1 MYTKALQL
9 LNTLKGFVFLATV
22 AVALLVFLGA
32 TLASSLLYEK
42 LLEERTLE
50 TSREI
55 SRHNYAALFQV
66 LRSGG
71 SRQQLDEVAAGSK
84 AAFSSTLDQV
94 AFHRAKSVEALFG
107 PVPSSALAEE
117 LRTSLDSG
125 KEAMIKTDR
134 HVRYVFPV
142 VAQPECLG
150 CHGNAKD
157 GELLGAI
164 AVQHNRQTVTATV
177 RIYYVGLF
185 LGLGFLVLLAAG
197 AVSAFAAGK
206 IKRSVELFRG
216 KVEAVNTIRDVN
228 QFDIS
233 RINFGFEEFNNTFD
247 DVALLVDKMKSVA
260 VDKDVLE
267 FEIRLLEKFII
278 TSDVVRDW
286 REFVKGLLLDINPI
300 IDAYALVTIFRVEEE
315 AHECEIFWHARP
327 SSETTR
333 IFEKVLR
340 KQLDDHPFFG
350 EGTIQNIAHN
360 IANED
365 AALPELSAQDIE
377 LKTKSLLLDT
387 PKIGGIVGIGVQSAL
402 AMDDVR
408 YMVIGSVLTTLL
420 NLVGSVKA
428 IYKYTKDLEHYAT
441 RDPLTDLYNQR
452 MFWELL
458 GYEVSRSKR
467 HNQPFAV
474 MMLDLDNFKTINDL
488 YGHHFGD
495 SFLQAFASLL
505 HSAVRSGDLLAR
517 YGGDEFCIILPETE
531 DTQAHMVAQ
540 RIAELLED
548 FSAKTPDGQ
557 KVRATTSIGIAVR
570 PNHGDNPKD
579 LFLVADNMM
588 YKAKKQGKNAIATPS
603 DDEMAE
609 VFRQAGEKQ
618 IMIQNALDQR
628 MIIPYFQPICN
639 AATGEI
645 AIHELLMR
653 IELGE
658 KIVTANDF
666 IEEAE
671 AMGIAHK
678 MDYQLIEKA
687 FFQLNEQGYQ
697 GMLFVNLSPKS
708 LIVGEFVTRVHRL
721 AMDFDIAPSRIVFE
735 ITERETVSKL
745 SLLEKFVTDI
755 KMQGFSFA
763 IDDFGSGYSSFQY
776 IKRFPVDFIKIEGEF
791 IRNMLTDEV
800 YLAFVKSI
808 VTLAKELRI
817 KTIAEYV
824 EDGETLAEVC
834 RLGID
839 FAQGYHVSRPSPV
852 LRLPGAETGRLS
864 QSDASVTPKPDGA

>member
-1 MYTKALQL
+1 MYTKILQL
-9 LNTLKGFVFLATV
+9 LNTLKGFVFSATV

-55 SRHNYAALFQV
+55 SRHNHAALYQV

-71 SRQQLDEVAAGSK
+71 SRQQLNEVAALSK
-84 AAFSSTLDQV
+84 SGFSSTLDQV
-94 AFHRAKSVEALFG
+94 AFYRTKSVETLFG
-107 PVPSSALAEE
+107 VMPSSPLAEE
-117 LRTSLDSG
+117 MQPSLSSG
-125 KEAMIKTDR
+125 EESALKTDR
-134 HVRYVFPV
+134 HVRYAFPV
-142 VAQPECLG
+142 VAQGECLR
-150 CHGNAKD
+150 CHSNAKE

-164 AVQHNRQTVTATV
+164 AIQHNLQTVTARV
-177 RIYYVGLF
+177 RTYYVGLF
-185 LGLGFLVLLAAG
+185 LGLGLLVLLVAG
-197 AVSAFAAGK
+197 AVSAFAARK
-206 IKRSVELFRG
+206 IKRSVDLFRG
-216 KVEAVNTIRDVN
+216 KVEAVNTIRDFD
-228 QFDIS
+228 QFDIR
-233 RINFGFEEFNNTFD
+233 RINFGFEEFNKTFD
-247 DVALLVDKMKSVA
+247 DVALLVEKMKGVA

-286 REFVKGLLLDINPI
+286 REFVKGLLLDIHPI

-315 AHECEIFWHARP
+315 AYECEIFWYATP
-327 SSETTR
+327 SAETIQ

-340 KQLDDHPFFG
+340 KQLGEHPFFG
-350 EGTIQNIAHN
+350 EGTVQNIAHN
-360 IANED
+360 IANEN
-365 AALPELSAQDIE
+365 ARLPELSAQDIE

-408 YMVIGSVLTTLL
+408 YMVIGSILTTLL

-428 IYKYTKDLEHYAT
+428 IYKYTNDLEHYAT

-467 HNQPFAV
+467 HNQQFAV
-474 MMLDLDNFKTINDL
+474 LMADLDNFKTINDR

-495 SFLQAFASLL
+495 SFLQAFAGLL
-505 HSAVRSGDLLAR
+505 HNALRNGDLLAR
-517 YGGDEFCIILPETE
+517 YGGDEFCIILPEAD

-540 RIAELLED
+540 RIAEMLD
-548 FSAKTPDGQ
+548 AFSVETPDGQ
-557 KVRATTSIGIAVR
+557 KIKATTSIGIAIS

-588 YKAKKQGKNAIATPS
+588 YKAKRLGKNAIAIPS
-603 DDEMAE
+603 EDEMAE
-609 VFRQAGEKQ
+609 VFRQAGQK
-618 IMIQNALDQR
+618 IVMIQNALDQKR
-628 MIIPYFQPICN
+628 IIPYFQPIC
-639 AATGEI
+639 AAASGEI
-645 AIHELLMR
+645 VIHELLMR
-653 IELGE
+653 IQLDD

-666 IEEAE
+666 ITEAE
-671 AMGIAHK
+671 TMGIAHK

-687 FFQLNEQGYQ
+687 FRQISEQGYR
-697 GMLFVNLSPKS
+697 GMLFINLSPKA
-708 LIVGEFVTRVHRL
+708 LIVGEFVARVHRL

-735 ITERETVSKL
+735 ITERETVSNL
-745 SLLEKFVTDI
+745 SLLEKFVLDI
-755 KMQGFSFA
+755 KLQGFSFA
-763 IDDFGSGYSSFQY
+763 IDDFGSGFSSFQY
-776 IKRFPVDFIKIEGEF
+776 IKRFPVDYIKIEGEF

-808 VTLAKELRI
+808 VTLAKELRV

-839 FAQGYHVSRPSPV
+839 YAQGYHISRPSPV
-852 LRLPGAETGRLS
+852 ICAPGGESGRLS
-864 QSDASVTPKPDGA
+864 QA